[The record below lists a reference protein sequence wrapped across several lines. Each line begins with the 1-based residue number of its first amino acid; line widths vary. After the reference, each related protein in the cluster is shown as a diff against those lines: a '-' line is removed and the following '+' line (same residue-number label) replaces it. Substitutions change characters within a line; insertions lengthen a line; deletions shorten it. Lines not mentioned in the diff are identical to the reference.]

1 MGCRQSHLKY
11 TNNLSDNENV
21 HDENDEHKLSE
32 VDSRLPLDARQ
43 VFKLKQ
49 SWKGIKRKI
58 EEAGVEMFVR
68 YERLVLFAIL
78 SYNFQLFSFYL
89 PNVKKNISVCNA

>member
-1 MGCRQSHLKY
+1 MITIIMGCRQSQLLYKEG
-11 TNNLSDNENV
+11 S
-21 HDENDEHKLSE
+21 HDEDNFQDLNTMPS

-58 EEAGVEMFVR
+58 EETGVEMFIR
-68 YERLVLFAIL
+68 
-78 SYNFQLFSFYL
+78 
-89 PNVKKNISVCNA
+89 

>member
-1 MGCRQSHLKY
+1 MGCQQSGLKY
-11 TNNLSDNENV
+11 KERSFDSDNIIEENG
-21 HDENDEHKLSE
+21 ENKGTKVPE

-68 YERLVLFAIL
+68 
-78 SYNFQLFSFYL
+78 
-89 PNVKKNISVCNA
+89 